1 VSLQWFVRVAPLARR
16 AADAVRAGQ
25 TVFVPASMADRYLG
39 WVEDM
44 HDWCISRQLWWGHR
58 IPVWYGPTGQVVV
71 PGADEDPPSGAGW
84 VQDDDVL
91 DTWFSAALWPAST
104 LGWPDRTPDLE
115 RYYPTDVLVTG
126 YDIIFF
132 WVARMMMLCTY
143 IRPQVPFR
151 QVAITGLVRDG
162 RGRKMSKSAGNVVDP
177 LDWMDAYGA
186 DALRWTLARGANPG
200 VDVPVSEE
208 WVQGSRNFMTKLWNA
223 TRFAVLNGARVPD
236 GDLPAD
242 LSVPDRW
249 ILSRLTRLVS
259 EVDGLYDGFEFAKVC
274 DSLFHFAW
282 DELFDWYVELAKV
295 PLREGG
301 AAADRTR
308 LVLGRCFDTLLRLLH
323 PVIPFVTDVL
333 WRALTGG
340 ETVAIAS
347 WPTVTGAA
355 EGARDAAAEAELR
368 RFQELVVEVRRFRAQ
383 QGLRPGRRVPATI
396 AGELARWAPHLA
408 ALTDLTVVA
417 ADELPTG
424 SAVLTTPAATVGL
437 DLSGA
442 IDTDAEIQRL
452 AKQLAAAERER
463 DQTGHRLADEGFLA
477 RAPQHVLVAMRER
490 SAAAEAAITRLR
502 RQLQDLAPS

>member
-1 VSLQWFVRVAPLARR
+1 
-16 AADAVRAGQ
+16 
-25 TVFVPASMADRYLG
+25 
-39 WVEDM
+39 
-44 HDWCISRQLWWGHR
+44 
-58 IPVWYGPTGQVVV
+58 
-71 PGADEDPPSGAGW
+71 
-84 VQDDDVL
+84 
-91 DTWFSAALWPAST
+91 
-104 LGWPDRTPDLE
+104 
-115 RYYPTDVLVTG
+115 
-126 YDIIFF
+126 
-132 WVARMMMLCTY
+132 MMMFCTY
-143 IRPQVPFR
+143 ILPAVPFR
-151 QVAITGLVRDG
+151 TVAITGLVRDG

-177 LDWMDAYGA
+177 LDWMDAHGA

-208 WVQGSRNFMTKLWNA
+208 WVQGSRHFMTKLWNA
-223 TRFAVLNGARVPD
+223 TRFAVLNGAQVPD
-236 GDLPAD
+236 GDLPGD

-259 EVDGLYDGFEFAKVC
+259 EVDGLYDSYEFAKVC

-323 PVIPFVTDVL
+323 PVIPFITDVL

-355 EGARDAAAEAELR
+355 EGAMDAAAEAELR

-396 AGELARWAPHLA
+396 AGELTPWAPHLA

-417 ADELPTG
+417 AHELPTG

-442 IDTDAEIQRL
+442 VDTDAEIQRL
-452 AKQLAAAERER
+452 AKQLAVAERER
-463 DQTGHRLADEGFLA
+463 DQTGRRLADEGFLA

>member
-1 VSLQWFVRVAPLARR
+1 
-16 AADAVRAGQ
+16 
-25 TVFVPASMADRYLG
+25 
-39 WVEDM
+39 
-44 HDWCISRQLWWGHR
+44 
-58 IPVWYGPTGQVVV
+58 
-71 PGADEDPPSGAGW
+71 
-84 VQDDDVL
+84 
-91 DTWFSAALWPAST
+91 
-104 LGWPDRTPDLE
+104 
-115 RYYPTDVLVTG
+115 
-126 YDIIFF
+126 
-132 WVARMMMLCTY
+132 
-143 IRPQVPFR
+143 
-151 QVAITGLVRDG
+151 
-162 RGRKMSKSAGNVVDP
+162 VVDP
-177 LDWMDAYGA
+177 LDWIDRFGA
-186 DALRWTLARGANPG
+186 DATRFTLARGANPG
-200 VDVPVSEE
+200 SDVPVSEE
-208 WVQGSRNFMTKLWNA
+208 WCQGSRNFCNKLWNA
-223 TRFAVLNGARVPD
+223 TRFALLNGAHTRGEVPSEQ
-236 GDLPAD
+236 
-242 LSVPDRW
+242 LSSVDRW
-249 ILSRLTRLVS
+249 ILSRLEHTIA
-259 EVDGLYDGFEFAKVC
+259 EVDGHFESYEFAKVC

-463 DQTGHRLADEGFLA
+463 DQTGRRLADEGFLA